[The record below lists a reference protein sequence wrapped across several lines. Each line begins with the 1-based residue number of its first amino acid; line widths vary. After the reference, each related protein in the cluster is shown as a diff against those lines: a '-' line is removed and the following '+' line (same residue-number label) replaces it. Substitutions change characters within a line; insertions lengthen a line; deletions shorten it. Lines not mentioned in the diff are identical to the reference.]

1 MRGDDPGTTELLTV
15 GEAAQQT
22 GLSRHTI
29 RGWITSGHLPAVSI
43 DRRLR
48 VRPADLATTH
58 ADVGSVVAVWRQDRR
73 RAGRRLRALREAAAL
88 TQLQVAAAS
97 GLSHE
102 AISRLETG
110 HSAASAKTVLQLA
123 HALRV
128 KPQRLVRREPVG
140 VTMLTVVEAA
150 SRLDVP
156 MRRVQTWLR
165 EGVLPGVKIS
175 GQWRVPM
182 VVIVELI
189 RSERLR
195 GRSRRL
201 DPRFRG

>member
-1 MRGDDPGTTELLTV
+1 
-15 GEAAQQT
+15 
-22 GLSRHTI
+22 
-29 RGWITSGHLPAVSI
+29 
-43 DRRLR
+43 
-48 VRPADLATTH
+48 
-58 ADVGSVVAVWRQDRR
+58 VVAVWRQDRQ

-110 HSAASAKTVLQLA
+110 HYAASGETVLQLA

-128 KPQRLVRREPVG
+128 KPEQFIRREPVG
-140 VTMLTVVEAA
+140 LTMLTVVEAA
-150 SRLDVP
+150 SRLHVP
-156 MRRVQTWLR
+156 ARRVQTWLR

-182 VVIVELI
+182 VVVVELI